1 METWPAVAPA
11 RRGRPSTIVRSSAGF
26 LRLVGFSQGS
36 PVQIKAR
43 NCATRIESLLAW
55 EPAAPDQPLN
65 SQALRWS
72 GDENH
77 LDVAG
82 RSWIVIPAPR
92 DSATVSVSVS
102 NLETWS
108 QLAQENDPVRGS
120 LEFLTTTA
128 NRMDSPR
135 PSDFAIKSAGSLNV
149 GADPIRWARSRY
161 GRGPSC

>member
-1 METWPAVAPA
+1 MGVAIGKPG
-11 RRGRPSTIVRSSAGF
+11 RRSRRRPRRLTLDHCTVIGAGF

-82 RSWIVIPAPR
+82 RSWIVIPAHR

-108 QLAQENDPVRGS
+108 QLARGKRS
-120 LEFLTTTA
+120 GPGLSGVLDHHGQPDGLTTA
-128 NRMDSPR
+128 Q
-135 PSDFAIKSAGSLNV
+135 
-149 GADPIRWARSRY
+149 
-161 GRGPSC
+161 